1 VERRRFIPNPHTR
14 ALAAGGPSELAE
26 SLFHALEGTLRI
38 FEKHRQLILDQL
50 KRRPEHTSAPIRHS
64 ARGVG
69 ACRSAAVRGAFG
81 VPIDTDPR
89 ALAILH
95 EWVKTKI
102 QWFNTVS
109 AVPIPNVGAGLPGLV
124 LAGGLLGWWRRRR
137 QST

>member
-1 VERRRFIPNPHTR
+1 
-14 ALAAGGPSELAE
+14 
-26 SLFHALEGTLRI
+26 
-38 FEKHRQLILDQL
+38 
-50 KRRPEHTSAPIRHS
+50 
-64 ARGVG
+64 
-69 ACRSAAVRGAFG
+69 VRGAFG